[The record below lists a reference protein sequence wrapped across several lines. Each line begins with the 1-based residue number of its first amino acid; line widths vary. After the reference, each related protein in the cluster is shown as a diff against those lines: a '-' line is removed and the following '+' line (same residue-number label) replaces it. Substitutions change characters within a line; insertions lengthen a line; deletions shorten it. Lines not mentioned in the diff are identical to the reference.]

1 MVIAPDRLFVVT
13 LQQKYKNIKTENM
26 LKLAIAVLSLVKL
39 SYIFMTS
46 YHMLLIDKDNIVLI
60 ETLVQFTLFNTLAYT
75 TESSYTAESI
85 TVAITDKEFSVFLQC
100 ADLSDESENA

>member
-1 MVIAPDRLFVVT
+1 
-13 LQQKYKNIKTENM
+13 
-26 LKLAIAVLSLVKL
+26 
-39 SYIFMTS
+39 
-46 YHMLLIDKDNIVLI
+46 MLLIDKDNIALI

>member
-1 MVIAPDRLFVVT
+1 MVIVLDRLFVVT
-13 LQQKYKNIKTENM
+13 LQQKYKNIKTEKM

-39 SYIFMTS
+39 SCIFMTS
-46 YHMLLIDKDNIVLI
+46 YHMLLIDKDNIALI